1 MMRRKMSLV
10 FLLLGMAVA
19 SPAQTKKVHIVF
31 SSNSH
36 GYLDPC
42 G

>member
-1 MMRRKMSLV
+1 MRRKLSLSL
-10 FLLLGMAVA
+10 FILCLAAA
-19 SPAQTKKVHIVF
+19 SPAQTKKVYIVF
-31 SSNSH
+31 SSNSI